1 MGTLL
6 GDLRYALR
14 TLIRTPVLS
23 LAAILT
29 MALGVG
35 VTTHTFSTVYGG
47 VMRPLDIDGD
57 TRLISISQTIPADGI
72 TGGQIPILDLVDWR
86 ESQTAFHG
94 LAAFRWRTVNLAD
107 DESLAA
113 FRWRT
118 VNLADDESR
127 PERFSAAMVS
137 ANLFSEV
144 LATPELGR
152 TFTVE
157 EELSPTPTA
166 IILSHEVWQNRY
178 EGDPDIIGRTV
189 RANAISVT
197 VVGVMPEGFH
207 FPFDQRVWLPMG
219 INPLEA
225 ERGAE
230 TVQVVG
236 RLNAGVT
243 MDQARVQM
251 EAIVGRLAEEYAETN
266 AGRGVW
272 VQPYEDFIMP
282 PAIVAVLWIMLASVF
297 GVLLIA
303 CFNVA
308 NLLLARAL
316 SRSKEVAIRSALGAS
331 RGQVIRQLLMEAV
344 ILAMVGGAVGIA
356 MAYGMQRGYD
366 RLFVDIQ
373 KPYWIIMTI
382 NTPTLLFALGVTG
395 MAALVS
401 GIFPALKASGADV
414 HEILKDESR
423 GSTGLRMG
431 RFSSFLVIGEIALS
445 CGLLV
450 GAGMMVKSVVNL
462 RTMDM
467 GFDGGPVMTARFGL
481 PATDYPDR
489 VTRQQFFDD
498 LLDGLRAL
506 PGVESASLASS
517 LPALGSGRAWYGV
530 EGVAYQTDQDYPSA
544 NVAYVMPDFFETFG
558 VGLLEGRSFTGQDR
572 DGALLT
578 TVVNQSFAERHFGEE
593 SALGRR
599 FRLGRLES
607 EEPYLTIIGVVPD
620 LHVGGGVGG
629 LGSDAVSPEQFYR
642 SIPQNAISSASM
654 AVRARGDPIALTP
667 SIRSL
672 VQELDPNL
680 PLYQVGTMGEAIET
694 TTWAFGLF
702 GSIFVIFGLASLFL
716 AGVGLYGVMAF
727 SVGRRTQEMGVRM
740 ALGAT
745 GRQIMGLVLG
755 GGMKQLGIGGA
766 IGLGMGAIMAQQLT
780 VVFFDV
786 NPMEPSVFAAIV
798 VTLGVAGIAACI
810 VPALRATRV
819 ELVDALRPE

>member
-1 MGTLL
+1 
-6 GDLRYALR
+6 
-14 TLIRTPVLS
+14 
-23 LAAILT
+23 
-29 MALGVG
+29 
-35 VTTHTFSTVYGG
+35 
-47 VMRPLDIDGD
+47 
-57 TRLISISQTIPADGI
+57 
-72 TGGQIPILDLVDWR
+72 
-86 ESQTAFHG
+86 
-94 LAAFRWRTVNLAD
+94 
-107 DESLAA
+107 
-113 FRWRT
+113 
-118 VNLADDESR
+118 
-127 PERFSAAMVS
+127 
-137 ANLFSEV
+137 
-144 LATPELGR
+144 
-152 TFTVE
+152 
-157 EELSPTPTA
+157 
-166 IILSHEVWQNRY
+166 
-178 EGDPDIIGRTV
+178 
-189 RANAISVT
+189 
-197 VVGVMPEGFH
+197 
-207 FPFDQRVWLPMG
+207 MG

-251 EAIVGRLAEEYAETN
+251 EAIVARLAEEYAETN

-467 GFDGGPVMTARFGL
+467 GFDGGPVMTARFVL

-489 VTRQQFFDD
+489 VTRQQFFDE

-558 VGLLEGRSFTGQDR
+558 VGLLEGRSFTDQDR
-572 DGALLT
+572 DEALLT
-578 TVVNQSFAERHFGEE
+578 TVVNQSFAERHFGEQ

-599 FRLGRLES
+599 FRLGRMES

-642 SIPQNAISSASM
+642 SIPQNAISFASM

-702 GSIFVIFGLASLFL
+702 GSVFVMFGLASLFL

-745 GRQIMGLVLG
+745 DRQIMGLVLG
-755 GGMKQLGIGGA
+755 GGMRQLGIGGA

>member
-14 TLIRTPVLS
+14 TLVKTPVLS
-23 LAAILT
+23 LAAIVT

-47 VMRPLDIDGD
+47 LMKPLDFDGD
-57 TRLISISQTIPADGI
+57 TRLISITQTVPADGI
-72 TGGQIPILDLVDWR
+72 TGRRIPILDLVDWR
-86 ESQTAFHG
+86 ESQSAFHD
-94 LAAFRWRTVNLAD
+94 LAAFRWWTVNLAD
-107 DESLAA
+107 DE
-113 FRWRT
+113 
-118 VNLADDESR
+118 VR
-127 PERFSAAMVS
+127 PERYSAARAS
-137 ANLFSEV
+137 ANMFSEV
-144 LATPELGR
+144 LVTPELGR
-152 TFTVE
+152 AFTVE
-157 EELSPTPTA
+157 EELEPTPTA

-178 EGDPDIIGRTV
+178 AGDPDIIGRTV
-189 RANAISVT
+189 RADAVSVT

-207 FPFDQRVWLPMG
+207 FPFDQQVWLPLG
-219 INPLEA
+219 LNPLEA
-225 ERGAE
+225 ERGTE

-236 RLNAGVT
+236 RLNPGVT
-243 MDQARVQM
+243 LDQARVQM
-251 EAIVGRLAEEYAETN
+251 EAIAARLAEEYPEAN
-266 AGRGVW
+266 GGLGVF

-297 GVLLIA
+297 GVLLVA

-316 SRSKEVAIRSALGAS
+316 SRNREVAIRSALGAS
-331 RGQVIRQLLMEAV
+331 RAQVVRQLLMEAV
-344 ILAMVGGAVGIA
+344 ILAMVGGAVGIGV
-356 MAYGMQRGYD
+356 AYGMHRGYE

-373 KPYWIIMTI
+373 KPYWIIMDI
-382 NTPTLLFALGVTG
+382 NAPTLVFALAVTAV
-395 MAALVS
+395 AALVS
-401 GIFPALKASGADV
+401 GIVPALKASGSDV

-423 GSTGLRMG
+423 GSTGLRLG
-431 RFSSFLVIGEIALS
+431 RVSSFLVVGEIALS

-467 GFDGGPVMTARFGL
+467 GFEGGPVMTARLTL
-481 PATDYPDR
+481 PPTDYPDR
-489 VTRQQFFDD
+489 VARQQFFDD
-498 LLDGLRAL
+498 LLEGLRGI
-506 PGVESASLASS
+506 PGVESASLASA
-517 LPALGSGRAWYGV
+517 LPALGSGRASYGV
-530 EGVAYQTDQDYPSA
+530 EGVAYQSDQDYPSA
-544 NVAYVMPDFFETFG
+544 NRAYIMPDFFETFG
-558 VGLLEGRSFTGQDR
+558 VGLLEGRSFTQQDR
-572 DGALLT
+572 EGALLT
-578 TVVNQSFAERHFGEE
+578 AVVNQSFAQRHFGQE

-642 SIPQNAISSASM
+642 SIPQNSISSVSV
-654 AVRARGDPIALTP
+654 AVRSRGDPVALMP

-672 VQELDPNL
+672 VQELDSNL
-680 PLYQVGTMGEAIET
+680 PLYRVGTMDEAIET

-702 GSIFVIFGLASLFL
+702 GSIFVIFALASLFL

-745 GRQIMGLVLG
+745 APQIMGLVLG
-755 GGMKQLGIGGA
+755 NGMKQLGIGGA
-766 IGLGMGAIMAQQLT
+766 VGLAMGAAMARPLA

-786 NPMEPSVFAAIV
+786 NPTDPGVFAAIV
-798 VTLGVAGIAACI
+798 VTLGVAGVAACI

-819 ELVDALRPE
+819 ELADALRPD